1 MVFNGFD
8 YFCNYIMAYSE
19 MKNKHLT
26 LMLLALLFLIPVL
39 GAYHLI
45 KHPEWIQGQNPTNYG
60 TFVEKPLV
68 WHHDGDEKRPW
79 QLVLWQNQACDKECL
94 KQLDLLARIR
104 LAMGRKVYLMNIWLF
119 CSENVKLSAK
129 DIQKLQQHD
138 IHIAYASSKEEAQWN
153 NVFVSQPIVLV
164 TPEHKTL
171 MMYGLNPNPKK
182 MYHDFQLLIK

>member
-1 MVFNGFD
+1 
-8 YFCNYIMAYSE
+8 MAYSE
-19 MKNKHLT
+19 MKNKHIT

-39 GAYHLI
+39 GAYQMI
-45 KHPEWIQGQNPTNYG
+45 THPEWIQGQHSTNYG
-60 TFVEKPLV
+60 TLVEKPLV
-68 WHHDGDEKRPW
+68 WKHDGDEKRPW

-119 CSENVKLSAK
+119 CSENVKLSTK
-129 DIQKLQQHD
+129 DVQKLQQKD
-138 IHIAYASSKEEAQWN
+138 IHVTFASSKEQALWN
-153 NVFVSQPIVLV
+153 NVFVAQPIVLV

-171 MMYGLNPNPKK
+171 MMYALNPEPKK